1 MKHNKVQEPLS
12 SSSWHALNTQTSI
25 SLTRCVKLNVFLKKS
40 QYHEGYSSNKHYMH
54 M

>member
-12 SSSWHALNTQTSI
+12 SSLWHALNTQTSI
-25 SLTRCVKLNVFLKKS
+25 SLTRCVKLNVLKS
-40 QYHEGYSSNKHYMH
+40 QYHEGYSSTKHYMH